1 MDGLSIGVL
10 SEKQEKQLENHE
22 VYNLISDESEPEREL
37 IPIHSYI
44 SSSSPES
51 GIGISNPSNIEI
63 IKENTSLEIE
73 APFYEDDL
81 NKSGI
86 SITFDDTEFSSQEKV
101 SEQKKNVRILD
112 GILSQDSYS
121 FYKDDSE
128 GSTEIS
134 GHDLKYLAKKW
145 RSASQ
150 DITTS
155 KTLKSNLKNT
165 KQKKYLISQEL
176 QGCNI
181 FNCSSQE
188 KLSSQQS
195 LNILSEFPLS
205 SPVQR
210 NDSEDDS
217 KRMLFKKSFPADK
230 IIQTENTLKKGK
242 CVELKDPNKH
252 SIPDETGALGL
263 SRRLETGDETSIS
276 DTPSK
281 LKKILTD
288 TSKVIKD
295 DLLINLIMESN
306 SIQKATSIFKKSKP
320 NNDHLKQYIVR
331 GKCYSKE
338 ESALLV
344 QQFLS
349 QNKETF
355 KKVNQTLRDN
365 EKARSSIILEMPSH
379 VISLFEKECVNIKTL
394 LAPAILQASYDD
406 SVPLIRFLRRS
417 ESIYDFNN
425 DIYYPCDM
433 KIVDENIYLLYYDAF
448 EFFERYRKE
457 KVTLFREVRSYSKT
471 NKHVILILNN
481 LNKLRKDLESLENTI
496 YKARVDEQL
505 LGSPKKQNLNK
516 KLENIKQLQMG
527 KDDLELRIRHID
539 RSWKVKI
546 HTVNS
551 HSEFLNSLPNLV
563 SLVGKQHNDP
573 SIRFIKYAHLNV
585 RSGKDKKDVLS
596 KVLNHIGRM
605 PELKVEK
612 VVKAYP
618 SFQSLHGDFNKRQLK
633 SGLDGQHIMSEA
645 MEKRLYK
652 LFTCTD
658 PDQPIE

>member
-281 LKKILTD
+281 LKKILT
-288 TSKVIKD
+288 
-295 DLLINLIMESN
+295 
-306 SIQKATSIFKKSKP
+306 
-320 NNDHLKQYIVR
+320 
-331 GKCYSKE
+331 
-338 ESALLV
+338 
-344 QQFLS
+344 
-349 QNKETF
+349 
-355 KKVNQTLRDN
+355 
-365 EKARSSIILEMPSH
+365 
-379 VISLFEKECVNIKTL
+379 
-394 LAPAILQASYDD
+394 
-406 SVPLIRFLRRS
+406 
-417 ESIYDFNN
+417 
-425 DIYYPCDM
+425 
-433 KIVDENIYLLYYDAF
+433 
-448 EFFERYRKE
+448 
-457 KVTLFREVRSYSKT
+457 
-471 NKHVILILNN
+471 
-481 LNKLRKDLESLENTI
+481 
-496 YKARVDEQL
+496 
-505 LGSPKKQNLNK
+505 
-516 KLENIKQLQMG
+516 
-527 KDDLELRIRHID
+527 
-539 RSWKVKI
+539 
-546 HTVNS
+546 VNS